1 MHFYF
6 SLLQKAGQ
14 EIRSEKEL
22 HVLTKTYGVDGW
34 VAAVEY
40 FISAKDSYPWAEIP
54 KVLVGRR
61 AYDNWL
67 VSEFV

>member
-1 MHFYF
+1 MQNEG
-6 SLLQKAGQ
+6 QK
-14 EIRSEKEL
+14 IRSEEEL
-22 HVLTKTYGVDGW
+22 HTLTNTYGVDGW

-67 VSEFV
+67 VRTSLI